1 MTAARSK
8 NGKKSRRYQ
17 VVVHNSDD
25 LEFQYVIES
34 LQMILGYEQ
43 TQAAT
48 CAYLIDSKGKYVVKA
63 FAEKEHAVA
72 TVDTL
77 LEYEFDAEMIDTFS

>member
-17 VVVHNSDD
+17 VVIHNSDD

-43 TQAAT
+43 TQATT
-48 CAYLIDSKGKYVVKA
+48 CAYLIDDKGSYVVKA
-63 FAEKEHAVA
+63 FAERELADA
-72 TVDTL
+72 TLEALV
-77 LEYEFDAEMIDTFS
+77 EYEFDAEVVDSFS

>member
-17 VVVHNSDD
+17 VVIHNSDD

-34 LQMILGYEQ
+34 LQTVLGYEQ
-43 TQAAT
+43 TQAT
-48 CAYLIDSKGKYVVKA
+48 SCAYLIDSKGKYAVKA
-63 FAEKEHAVA
+63 FAEKEHADA
-72 TVDTL
+72 TLEIL
-77 LEYEFDAEMIDTFS
+77 LEYEFDAEVIDSFS